1 MAEKKC
7 YEFDPVTKVFEFED
21 IVYDTPLEENIFVLP
36 ANSTFEVPPDYTIG
50 ETIPLWDELNERWLL
65 VEDHRGKTVYNSEN
79 IGVIWEKVGE
89 LPEGYSLERDTSKD
103 PTPEQLEWT
112 ENRDKA
118 DTIIETLKVTVDGDE
133 YDADIHSQNAI
144 TRNIIARLS
153 EPDDTEIEW
162 FLAGNTTKMITLGT
176 LKQVLKKAVDETT
189 RIKKETQI

>member
-7 YEFDPVTKVFEFED
+7 YEYDPITKVFEFED
-21 IVYDTPLEENIFVLP
+21 TVSDTPVEKNVFVLP

-50 ETIPLWDELNERWLL
+50 ETIPVWDELNERWILE
-65 VEDHRGKTVYNSEN
+65 EDNRGKVVYNPEN
-79 IGVIWEKVGE
+79 IPVVWETVGP
-89 LPEGYSLERDTSKD
+89 LPDGYSFERDTSND
-103 PTPEQLEWT
+103 PTPEQQRWT
-112 ENRDKA
+112 ENRDRA

-144 TRNIIARLS
+144 TRNIIARLN

-162 FLAGNTTKMITLGT
+162 FLASNTAKTITLGT

-189 RIKKETQI
+189 RIKKEMQI